1 MKTVLVASSKGGAGK
16 TTIATH
22 LAAHA
27 AVDGR
32 NTVLVDADPQGSST
46 RWARRRAEMDSAV
59 LPLDGTRGKG
69 WRAQLPAGTE
79 QVVIDAAA
87 GAMAADLAPFLETAD
102 AVVVPVLPSTID
114 IDASVDFLD
123 TLARHPRVPRQRVE
137 EVDAGVD
144 VDGRRQHRDDHRVG
158 GLQEG
163 SEVGGHRAGG
173 RVDDHLLGA
182 GGQLCPPPLATG
194 AVERQ
199 HRAVHFGAP
208 PGPAGGGTLRVGVD
222 QHGIASVDGR
232 VGGEVGGDGGLAGA
246 TLRTGH
252 EHGLHA
258 GPL

>member
-1 MKTVLVASSKGGAGK
+1 
-16 TTIATH
+16 IATH

-114 IDASVDFLD
+114 IEASVDF
-123 TLARHPRVPRQRVE
+123 QI
-137 EVDAGVD
+137 
-144 VDGRRQHRDDHRVG
+144 GR
-158 GLQEG
+158 
-163 SEVGGHRAGG
+163 A
-173 RVDDHLLGA
+173 A
-182 GGQLCPPPLATG
+182 
-194 AVERQ
+194 
-199 HRAVHFGAP
+199 
-208 PGPAGGGTLRVGVD
+208 
-222 QHGIASVDGR
+222 
-232 VGGEVGGDGGLAGA
+232 
-246 TLRTGH
+246 
-252 EHGLHA
+252 
-258 GPL
+258 